1 MTGHG
6 KPTTETQRAA
16 PPQASGSV
24 AATTAIVACGALARE
39 VLALREKYGWAAE
52 VVGVPVLL
60 HNTPER
66 IPPAVRRRI
75 RELRGRFARVVVV
88 YGDCG
93 TAGGLDAALAEEGV
107 ERIAGPHCY
116 EIYAAGDFPTIMAEA
131 PGTFFLT
138 DYLVGSFDHLVLEN
152 LGLDRYPELLQ
163 DYFGNYTRVVY
174 LVQQEN
180 PERLARAHWAADQL
194 GLPLEVRKVGLGA
207 LETRLVEL
215 MNRG

>member
-1 MTGHG
+1 VGTD
-6 KPTTETQRAA
+6 PRQER
-16 PPQASGSV
+16 
-24 AATTAIVACGALARE
+24 TTAIIACGALARE
-39 VLALREKYGWAAE
+39 VLLLRDRYGWEAE

-60 HNTPER
+60 HNHPQK
-66 IPPAVRRRI
+66 IAPAVRRRI
-75 RELRGRFARVVVV
+75 REMRRKFERVVVV

-93 TAGGLDAALAEEGV
+93 TSGALDRMLAEEGV

-116 EIYAAGDFPTIMAEA
+116 EIYAADSFESLMAEA

-152 LGLDRYPELLQ
+152 LGIDRYPELLQ

-174 LVQQEN
+174 LAQRDE
-180 PERLARAHWAADQL
+180 PGLLERARWAADQL
-194 GLPLEVRKVGLGA
+194 GLPLEVRRVGLGA

-215 MNRG
+215 MQDG

>member
-1 MTGHG
+1 MTLD
-6 KPTTETQRAA
+6 AA
-16 PPQASGSV
+16 PSLKPRV
-24 AATTAIVACGALARE
+24 AIVACGALARE
-39 VLALREKYGWAAE
+39 VLALRDKYHWRAE

-75 RELRGRFARVVVV
+75 RELKGAFDRVVVV

-116 EIYAAGDFPTIMAEA
+116 EMYAAEHFGPIMAEA

-152 LGLDRYPELLQ
+152 LGLDRYPELRQ

-174 LVQQEN
+174 LVQRED
-180 PERLARAHWAADQL
+180 PERLARARWAADQL
-194 GLPLEVRKVGLGA
+194 QLPLEVRPVGMGA
-207 LETRLVEL
+207 LESRLVEL
-215 MNRG
+215 MDRG

>member
-1 MTGHG
+1 MHPDPKAENG
-6 KPTTETQRAA
+6 
-16 PPQASGSV
+16 ASV
-24 AATTAIVACGALARE
+24 ATTAIIACGALARE
-39 VLALREKYGWAAE
+39 VLELRDRYGWRAE

-60 HNTPER
+60 HNTPAR

-75 RELRGRFARVVVV
+75 RELKQRFERVVVV

-93 TAGGLDAALAEEGV
+93 TAGGLDEALAQEGV

-116 EIYAAGDFPTIMAEA
+116 EIYASGEFAKIMSEE

-152 LGLDRYPELLQ
+152 LGLDRYPELRQ

-174 LVQQEN
+174 LVQRDD
-180 PERLARAHWAADQL
+180 PERLARARWAADQL
-194 GLPLEVRKVGLGA
+194 KLPLEVRHVGLGA

-215 MNRG
+215 MNRE

>member
-1 MTGHG
+1 VTEAAASPE
-6 KPTTETQRAA
+6 KP
-16 PPQASGSV
+16 SV
-24 AATTAIVACGALARE
+24 AIIACGALARE
-39 VLALREKYGWAAE
+39 VLQLREKYGWSAE

-60 HNTPER
+60 HNTPDR

-75 RELRGRFARVVVV
+75 REMRATHERVVVV

-93 TAGGLDAALAEEGV
+93 TAGGLDAALAAEGV

-116 EIYAAGDFPTIMAEA
+116 EIYAAGEFDTIMAEE

-152 LGLDRYPELLQ
+152 LGLDRYPELRQ

-174 LVQQEN
+174 LVQREDPQ
-180 PERLARAHWAADQL
+180 RLARARWAADQL
-194 GLPLEVRKVGLGA
+194 GLPLEVRPVGLGA

-215 MNRG
+215 MSRG

>member
-1 MTGHG
+1 VTEAAASPE
-6 KPTTETQRAA
+6 KP
-16 PPQASGSV
+16 SV
-24 AATTAIVACGALARE
+24 AIIACGALARE
-39 VLALREKYGWAAE
+39 VLQLREKYGWSAE

-60 HNTPER
+60 HNTPDR

-75 RELRGRFARVVVV
+75 REMRASHERVVVV

-93 TAGGLDAALAEEGV
+93 TAGGLDAALAAEGV

-116 EIYAAGDFPTIMAEA
+116 EIYAAEAFEEIMAEA

-138 DYLVGSFDHLVLEN
+138 DYLVGSFDHLVIEN
-152 LGLDRYPELLQ
+152 LGLDRYPELRQ

-174 LVQQEN
+174 LVQREDPQ
-180 PERLARAHWAADQL
+180 RLARARWAADQL
-194 GLPLEVRKVGLGA
+194 GLPLEVRPVGLGA

-215 MNRG
+215 MSRG

>member
-1 MTGHG
+1 VTEAAASSE
-6 KPTTETQRAA
+6 KP
-16 PPQASGSV
+16 SV
-24 AATTAIVACGALARE
+24 AIIACGALARE
-39 VLALREKYGWAAE
+39 VLQLREKYGWSAE

-60 HNTPER
+60 HNTPDR

-75 RELRGRFARVVVV
+75 REMRASHERVVVV

-93 TAGGLDAALAEEGV
+93 TAGGLDAALAAEGV

-116 EIYAAGDFPTIMAEA
+116 EIYAAGAFEEIMAEA

-138 DYLVGSFDHLVLEN
+138 DYLVGSFDHLVIEN
-152 LGLDRYPELLQ
+152 LGLDRYPELRQ

-174 LVQQEN
+174 LVQREDPQ
-180 PERLARAHWAADQL
+180 RLARARWAADQL
-194 GLPLEVRKVGLGA
+194 GLPLEVRHVGLGA

-215 MNRG
+215 MSRG

>member
-1 MTGHG
+1 MT
-6 KPTTETQRAA
+6 ENAA
-16 PPQASGSV
+16 PPTKPSV
-24 AATTAIVACGALARE
+24 AIIACGALARE
-39 VLALREKYGWAAE
+39 VLELRDRYGWSAD

-60 HNTPER
+60 HNTPSR

-75 RELRGRFARVVVV
+75 RELRATHSRVVVV

-116 EIYAAGDFPTIMAEA
+116 EIYAAGEFGPIMAEA

-152 LGLDRYPELLQ
+152 LGLDRYPELRQ

-174 LVQQEN
+174 LVQRDDPQ
-180 PERLARAHWAADQL
+180 RLVRARWAADQL
-194 GLPLEVRKVGLGA
+194 GLPLEVRHVGLGA

-215 MNRG
+215 MSRV

>member
-1 MTGHG
+1 MDDTRLS
-6 KPTTETQRAA
+6 PLQDARAG
-16 PPQASGSV
+16 PPP
-24 AATTAIVACGALARE
+24 TAIIACGALARE
-39 VLALREKYGWAAE
+39 VLELRDKYGWSAE

-75 RELRGRFARVVVV
+75 REMKRRYTRVVVV

-107 ERIAGPHCY
+107 ERVAGPHCY
-116 EIYAAGDFPTIMAEA
+116 EIYAAGAFDEIMAEA

-152 LGLDRYPELLQ
+152 LGLDRYPELRQ

-174 LVQQEN
+174 LVQREDPQ
-180 PERLARAHWAADQL
+180 RLARARWAADQL
-194 GLPLEVRKVGLGA
+194 QLPLEVRRVGLGA

-215 MNRG
+215 MERG

>member
-1 MTGHG
+1 MDTGVTSKTG
-6 KPTTETQRAA
+6 A
-16 PPQASGSV
+16 PGSAS
-24 AATTAIVACGALARE
+24 TAIVACGALARE
-39 VLALREKYGWAAE
+39 VLALRAKYGWSAE

-75 RELRGRFARVVVV
+75 RELRAKYKRVVVV

-116 EIYAAGDFPTIMAEA
+116 EIYAAGEFERIMAEA

-152 LGLDRYPELLQ
+152 LGLDRYPELRQ

-174 LVQQEN
+174 LVQRED
-180 PERLARAHWAADQL
+180 PERMKRARWAADQL
-194 GLPLEVRKVGLGA
+194 RLPLEVRHVGLGA

-215 MNRG
+215 MSRG

>member
-1 MTGHG
+1 VMEDVL
-6 KPTTETQRAA
+6 PPERA
-16 PPQASGSV
+16 PV
-24 AATTAIVACGALARE
+24 AIIACGALARE
-39 VLALREKYGWAAE
+39 VLELRDRYGWFAD

-60 HNTPER
+60 HNTPNR

-75 RELRGRFARVVVV
+75 RELRATHSRVVVV

-116 EIYAAGDFPTIMAEA
+116 EIYAAGEFAPIMDEA

-152 LGLDRYPELLQ
+152 LGLDRYPELRQ

-174 LVQQEN
+174 LVQRPDPQ
-180 PERLARAHWAADQL
+180 RLARAHWAADQL
-194 GLPLEVRKVGLGA
+194 GLPLEVRHVGLGA

-215 MNRG
+215 MSRG

>member
-1 MTGHG
+1 V
-6 KPTTETQRAA
+6 TEKRPPEVKA
-16 PPQASGSV
+16 PV
-24 AATTAIVACGALARE
+24 VIVACGALARE
-39 VLALREKYGWAAE
+39 VLELRDKYGWAAE

-75 RELRGRFARVVVV
+75 RELRATHARVVVV

-116 EIYAAGDFPTIMAEA
+116 EIYAAGEFEKIMAEA

-152 LGLDRYPELLQ
+152 LGLDRYPELRQ
-163 DYFGNYTRVVY
+163 DYFGNYTRVIY
-174 LVQQEN
+174 LVQRED
-180 PERLARAHWAADQL
+180 PARMARARWAADQL
-194 GLPLEVRKVGLGA
+194 GLPLEIRSVGLGA

-215 MNRG
+215 MQRA

>member
-1 MTGHG
+1 MTR
-6 KPTTETQRAA
+6 PAE
-16 PPQASGSV
+16 PLEPSS
-24 AATTAIVACGALARE
+24 TAIVACGALARE
-39 VLALREKYGWAAE
+39 VLELREKYGWKAE

-60 HNTPER
+60 HNTPGR

-75 RELRGRFARVVVV
+75 RELRQRFPRIVVV

-116 EIYAAGDFPTIMAEA
+116 EMYAAGAFEQIMAEE

-152 LGLDRYPELLQ
+152 LGLDRYPELRQ

-174 LVQQEN
+174 LVQR
-180 PERLARAHWAADQL
+180 PDPARLERARWAADRL
-194 GLPLEVRKVGLGA
+194 GLPLEVRQVGLGA

-215 MNRG
+215 MNHG

>member
-1 MTGHG
+1 MTENAAFPE
-6 KPTTETQRAA
+6 KP
-16 PPQASGSV
+16 SV
-24 AATTAIVACGALARE
+24 AIIACGALARE
-39 VLALREKYGWAAE
+39 VLELRDKYGWPAE

-60 HNTPER
+60 HNTPDR

-75 RELRGRFARVVVV
+75 REMRASHERVVVV

-93 TAGGLDAALAEEGV
+93 TAGGLDAALAAEGV

-116 EIYAAGDFPTIMAEA
+116 EIYAADAFEGMMAEA

-152 LGLDRYPELLQ
+152 LGLDRYPELRQ

-174 LVQQEN
+174 LVQRQD
-180 PERLARAHWAADQL
+180 PARLARARWAADQL
-194 GLPLEVRKVGLGA
+194 GLPLEVRHVGLGA

-215 MNRG
+215 MSRE

>member
-1 MTGHG
+1 VTENAALPE
-6 KPTTETQRAA
+6 KP
-16 PPQASGSV
+16 SV
-24 AATTAIVACGALARE
+24 AIIACGALARE
-39 VLALREKYGWAAE
+39 VLQLRDKYGWPAE

-60 HNTPER
+60 HNTPDR

-75 RELRGRFARVVVV
+75 GEMRASHERVVVV

-93 TAGGLDAALAEEGV
+93 TAGGLDAALAAEGV

-116 EIYAAGDFPTIMAEA
+116 EIYAGDAFEGMMAEA

-152 LGLDRYPELLQ
+152 LGLDRYPELRQ

-174 LVQQEN
+174 LVQRED
-180 PERLARAHWAADQL
+180 PARLARARWAADQL
-194 GLPLEVRKVGLGA
+194 GLPLEVRPVGLGA

-215 MNRG
+215 MNRE

>member
-1 MTGHG
+1 VASETGKREG
-6 KPTTETQRAA
+6 R
-16 PPQASGSV
+16 
-24 AATTAIVACGALARE
+24 TAIIACGALARE
-39 VLALREKYGWAAE
+39 VLSLRDKYGWPAE
-52 VVGVPVLL
+52 VIGVPVLL
-60 HNTPER
+60 HNTPGR

-75 RELRGRFARVVVV
+75 RQARSAFDRVVVV

-93 TAGGLDAALAEEGV
+93 TSGGLDRALAEEGV

-116 EIYAAGDFPTIMAEA
+116 EIYAADSFDAIMAEA

-152 LGLDRYPELLQ
+152 LGLDRYPELRE

-174 LVQQEN
+174 LAQRDDPALV
-180 PERLARAHWAADQL
+180 ERARWAAEQL
-194 GLPLEVRKVGLGA
+194 RLPLEIRRVGLGA

-215 MNRG
+215 MSLG

>member
-1 MTGHG
+1 V
-6 KPTTETQRAA
+6 TEKRPPEVKA
-16 PPQASGSV
+16 PV
-24 AATTAIVACGALARE
+24 VIVACGALARE
-39 VLALREKYGWAAE
+39 VLELRDKYGWAAE

-75 RELRGRFARVVVV
+75 RELRATHARVVVV
-88 YGDCG
+88 SGDCG

-116 EIYAAGDFPTIMAEA
+116 EIYAAGEFEKIMAEA

-152 LGLDRYPELLQ
+152 LGLDRYPELRQ
-163 DYFGNYTRVVY
+163 DYFGNYTRVIY
-174 LVQQEN
+174 LVQRED
-180 PERLARAHWAADQL
+180 PARMARARWAADQL
-194 GLPLEVRKVGLGA
+194 GLPLEIRPVGLGA

-215 MNRG
+215 MQRA

>member
-1 MTGHG
+1 MDTPH
-6 KPTTETQRAA
+6 KPRDE
-16 PPQASGSV
+16 SS
-24 AATTAIVACGALARE
+24 TAIVACGALARE

-75 RELRGRFARVVVV
+75 RELRSRFDRVVVV

-93 TAGGLDAALAEEGV
+93 TAGGLDDALAAEGV
-107 ERIAGPHCY
+107 ERIRGPHCY
-116 EIYAAGDFPTIMAEA
+116 EIYAGAAFETMMAEA

-152 LGLDRYPELLQ
+152 LGLDRYPELLT

-174 LVQQEN
+174 LVQRED
-180 PERLARAHWAADQL
+180 PERLARARWAADQL
-194 GLPLEVRKVGLGA
+194 GLPLEVRHVGLGA
-207 LETRLVEL
+207 LEERLVEL
-215 MNRG
+215 MSRG

>member
-1 MTGHG
+1 MTENAALPE
-6 KPTTETQRAA
+6 KP
-16 PPQASGSV
+16 SV
-24 AATTAIVACGALARE
+24 AIIACGALARE
-39 VLALREKYGWAAE
+39 VLQLRDKYGWPAE

-60 HNTPER
+60 HNTPDR

-75 RELRGRFARVVVV
+75 GEMRASHERVVVV

-93 TAGGLDAALAEEGV
+93 TAGGLDAALAAEGV

-116 EIYAAGDFPTIMAEA
+116 EIYAGDAFEGMMAEA

-152 LGLDRYPELLQ
+152 LGLDRYPELRQ

-174 LVQQEN
+174 LVQRED
-180 PERLARAHWAADQL
+180 PARLARARWAADQL
-194 GLPLEVRKVGLGA
+194 GLPLEVRPVGLGA

-215 MNRG
+215 MNRE

>member
-1 MTGHG
+1 VTENAALPE
-6 KPTTETQRAA
+6 KP
-16 PPQASGSV
+16 SV
-24 AATTAIVACGALARE
+24 AIIACGALARE
-39 VLALREKYGWAAE
+39 VLQLRDKYGWPAE

-60 HNTPER
+60 HNTPDR

-75 RELRGRFARVVVV
+75 GEMRASHERVVVV

-93 TAGGLDAALAEEGV
+93 TAGGLDAALAAEGV

-116 EIYAAGDFPTIMAEA
+116 EIYAGDAFEGMMAEA

-152 LGLDRYPELLQ
+152 LGLDRYPELRQ

-174 LVQQEN
+174 LVQRED
-180 PERLARAHWAADQL
+180 PARLARARWAADQL
-194 GLPLEVRKVGLGA
+194 GLPLEVRHVGLGA

-215 MNRG
+215 MNRE

>member
-1 MTGHG
+1 M
-6 KPTTETQRAA
+6 ENVV
-16 PPQASGSV
+16 PPEKV
-24 AATTAIVACGALARE
+24 PVAIVACGALARE
-39 VLALREKYGWAAE
+39 VLELRDKYGWSAD

-60 HNTPER
+60 HNTPDR

-75 RELRGRFARVVVV
+75 RELRATHGRVVVV

-116 EIYAAGDFPTIMAEA
+116 EIYAGGEFDKIMAEA

-152 LGLDRYPELLQ
+152 LGLDRYPELRQ

-174 LVQQEN
+174 LVQRQD
-180 PERLARAHWAADQL
+180 PARLARARWAADQL
-194 GLPLEVRKVGLGA
+194 GLPLEVRQVGLGA

-215 MNRG
+215 MQRG

>member
-1 MTGHG
+1 VTVNAAASE
-6 KPTTETQRAA
+6 KPR
-16 PPQASGSV
+16 V
-24 AATTAIVACGALARE
+24 AIVACGALARE
-39 VLALREKYGWAAE
+39 VLELRARYNWSAE

-75 RELRGRFARVVVV
+75 RELRATHERVVVV

-107 ERIAGPHCY
+107 ERISGPHCY
-116 EIYAAGDFPTIMAEA
+116 EIYAAGEFDQIMAEE

-152 LGLDRYPELLQ
+152 LGLDRYPDLRQ

-174 LVQQEN
+174 LVQRQD
-180 PERLARAHWAADQL
+180 PDRLARARWAADQL
-194 GLPLEVRKVGLGA
+194 GLPLEVRQVGLGA

-215 MNRG
+215 MNHD

>member
-1 MTGHG
+1 VTENLSPPK
-6 KPTTETQRAA
+6 KP
-16 PPQASGSV
+16 SV
-24 AATTAIVACGALARE
+24 AIIACGALARE
-39 VLALREKYGWAAE
+39 VLELRDRYGWSAE

-60 HNTPER
+60 HNTPDR

-75 RELRGRFARVVVV
+75 RELRSTHARVVVV

-93 TAGGLDAALAEEGV
+93 TSGGLDAALAEEGV

-116 EIYAAGDFPTIMAEA
+116 EIYAGGEFDKIMAQE

-152 LGLDRYPELLQ
+152 LGLDRYPELRQ
-163 DYFGNYTRVVY
+163 DYFGNYRRVVY
-174 LVQQEN
+174 LVQRED
-180 PERLARAHWAADQL
+180 PARLARARWAADQL
-194 GLPLEVRKVGLGA
+194 GLPLEVRRVGLGA

-215 MNRG
+215 MNRD